1 MSCIL
6 HIETST
12 SACSVAVS
20 EDGQNVFNKEDL
32 NGPSHAALL
41 GVFIDEA
48 LSFADSHAMP
58 IDAVAVSWGASYQ
71 YTTLCESA
79 EDAEKEAY
87 ESAVEEYQSYEG
99 FNSIPISVSYTHL

>member
-41 GVFIDEA
+41 GVFINEA
-48 LSFADSHAMP
+48 LSFADSHA
-58 IDAVAVSWGASYQ
+58 D
-71 YTTLCESA
+71 
-79 EDAEKEAY
+79 
-87 ESAVEEYQSYEG
+87 
-99 FNSIPISVSYTHL
+99 

>member
-20 EDGQNVFNKEDL
+20 EDGQNVFKKEDL
-32 NGPSHAALL
+32 NGPSHAVSL
-41 GVFIDEA
+41 GIFVDEA

-58 IDAVAVSWGASYQ
+58 LDAWGNVAIFCKNGSYSD
-71 YTTLCESA
+71 TLIKIGRVDGKRCLLW
-79 EDAEKEAY
+79 
-87 ESAVEEYQSYEG
+87 
-99 FNSIPISVSYTHL
+99 T